1 MTLWRT
7 AFTPR
12 RIVIIAGTVLYVSGF
27 YVSYVLRGNSEFVFY
42 LGQFFIFILLAC
54 IFLRYVPAF
63 PDYLLGLLSLVGLLH
78 VLGGG
83 IVVDGVRLYDLR
95 LVEIY
100 ESARFPELFILK
112 YDQFVHAF
120 GFGVAALG
128 FRWLLGHYGSTLSQG
143 ACNTIA
149 VFAAAGVGAL
159 NEVSEFLAVLL
170 FARTGVGGYF
180 NIALD
185 LLLNF
190 VGAIIALAFIEVF
203 TQLKRKRKW
212 SSIGQ

>member
-1 MTLWRT
+1 MTDWRT
-7 AFTPR
+7 AVTPR
-12 RIVIIAGTVLYVSGF
+12 RIAIIAGTVLYVSGF

-42 LGQFFIFILLAC
+42 LGQLFIFILLAC
-54 IFLRYVPAF
+54 MFLRYVPAF
-63 PDYLLGLLSLVGLLH
+63 PDYLLGFLSLVGLLH

-83 IVVDGVRLYDLR
+83 VVVDGVRLYDLR

-128 FRWLLGHYGSTLSQG
+128 FRWLLGHHGSTFSQG
-143 ACNTIA
+143 ARNTIA

-190 VGAIIALAFIEVF
+190 VGAIIAVAFIEVF